1 MPTPKAT
8 PIQASTATQ
17 EILQSILRRRN
28 APLWLITRVQI
39 IVHALAGHSNTKM
52 SQELG
57 VDRGAVRL
65 WRDRWQAATEK
76 REALEAGE
84 ASPQELETFI
94 IDSLR
99 DGYRSGAPSKFS
111 AEQVVQIVAIACE
124 DPQASDYPISH
135 WTPKEVA
142 LEAINRGIVESI
154 SPRQVGRFLKGG
166 GLEAAPE
173 PLLAQHK
180 GNGS

>member
-8 PIQASTATQ
+8 PIEASDMTQ
-17 EILQSILRRRN
+17 EILESILRRRN
-28 APLWLITRVQI
+28 APLWLVTRVRI
-39 IVHALAGHSNTKM
+39 IVQALANHSNTKI

-65 WRDRWQAATEK
+65 WRERWHAATET

-84 ASPQELETFI
+84 ASAQEVEAFI

-99 DGYRSGAPSKFS
+99 DSYRSGTPPKFS

-124 DPQASDYPISH
+124 DPQTSGYPVSH

-142 LEAINRGIVESI
+142 LEAIKRGIVESI
-154 SPRQVGRFLKGG
+154 SPRQVGRFLK
-166 GLEAAPE
+166 
-173 PLLAQHK
+173 
-180 GNGS
+180 